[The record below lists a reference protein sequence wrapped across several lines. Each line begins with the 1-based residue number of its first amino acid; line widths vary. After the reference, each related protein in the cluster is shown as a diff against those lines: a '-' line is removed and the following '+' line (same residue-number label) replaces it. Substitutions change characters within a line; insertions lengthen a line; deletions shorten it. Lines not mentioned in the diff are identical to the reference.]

1 MNVGFKKSD
10 FVIII
15 LSIIGLFLFFYLFP
29 KLYPGS
35 NLNFTFS
42 KQEIINRGISVLKD
56 FGYTVNKEE
65 AKINIYH
72 DNDQIRYLNRV
83 FGSERTNRIIND
95 SIPVYYW
102 DLSWPLRSDTTEEV
116 RVVIESGSDREIV
129 RSSNSVV
136 LHMDLQGRPLSLE
149 SDIEFDAD
157 KQSSLENNFTI
168 AQKYANK
175 FFKYHPGRWIYDKPL
190 DNTGGYTRNNIF
202 KWHLG
207 KRVAGEYVTMVVN
220 FKEGGYRSINIKYN
234 IPKNYSTASKDNE
247 WVGIIS
253 VVIILFFIVLVVI
266 HFIRRLRSDMIDLKR
281 GIILGIIVALGY
293 AIFLAHVITVISH
306 QSILEALI
314 AILVVTPFIG
324 AGLWILYSIGL
335 AISRDVWSDK
345 LFILDTIKK
354 KKLFPSLGRSILRG
368 LLLIFIILGAVSVIE
383 YAGVNY
389 LSGYFRIGGIESN
402 IWSSTFPSVLPLI
415 GECISSFYIVTAL
428 FLFFAPIIKQRF
440 SHHKWVVIILAL
452 TSMFLSLSFPHIYPI
467 GLSLMVNL
475 IIGLIL
481 VLFFIKY
488 DYPSLVVGSIGIPVF
503 YYGTV
508 LMSSEVSFYIFH
520 GIILYAFIGLLIL
533 YAILSFF
540 TEPPSEEET
549 AYVPPYLKRVYE
561 RERIQRELEIARD
574 VQASFLPKEKPKIK
588 GIDVASLCL
597 PAKEVGGDYF
607 DFVEMG
613 KNKLGVAIGDV
624 SGKGTSAAFY
634 MTLTKG
640 FFKSQAKYV
649 DSPMQVLINMNE
661 LFYDNVERG
670 VFISMIYSIFDLEK
684 KKMTFSRAG
693 HNPMILRRSG
703 KGMAEEISPPGIALG
718 LEKGEIFS
726 RTIEQKTIPIHSGD
740 VFLFYTDGLN
750 EAINASNEEY
760 GETRL
765 RLAVEKNSHLP
776 IEVLL
781 DNIEEDIY
789 YFTGRAPQY
798 DDMTAVVIKIK

>member
-1 MNVGFKKSD
+1 MKVGFRKSD
-10 FVIII
+10 FTIII

-35 NLNFTFS
+35 NLKFTFS
-42 KQEIINRGISVLKD
+42 KKEIIKRGVSFLKD
-56 FGYTVNKEE
+56 FGYTVDKDESNVN
-65 AKINIYH
+65 INH

-83 FGSERTNRIIND
+83 FGSKMTNHIIND

-102 DLSWPLRSDTTEEV
+102 NLSWTIRKDTAKEDRIEIGTGSEREV
-116 RVVIESGSDREIV
+116 VTSENQVI
-129 RSSNSVV
+129 

-149 SDIEFDAD
+149 ADNMFGAERESQISDY
-157 KQSSLENNFTI
+157 FTI
-168 AQKYANK
+168 AQQYANK
-175 FFKYHPGRWIYDKPL
+175 FFNYHPGRWIYDKPL

-202 KWHLG
+202 KWHLE

-220 FKEGGYRSINIKYN
+220 FKEGGYRSINLKYN
-234 IPKNYSTASKDNE
+234 IPKNYLATAKEYE

-253 VVIILFFIVLVVI
+253 VLIILFFIVLVVI

-281 GIILGIIVALGY
+281 GIIPGIIVGLGY
-293 AIFLAHVITVISH
+293 AFFLGYRVTVVSH

-314 AILVVTPFIG
+314 AILIVTPFIG

-345 LFILDTIKK
+345 LLIMDTIKK

-368 LLLIFIILGAVSVIE
+368 VSLIFIILGVVSVIE

-389 LSGYFRIGGIESN
+389 LSGYFRIDGIEN
-402 IWSSTFPSVLPLI
+402 HIWSSAFPSVLPLI
-415 GECISSFYIVTAL
+415 GEFISSFYIVTAL
-428 FLFFAPIIKQRF
+428 FLFFAPIIKQQF
-440 SHHKWVVIILAL
+440 SHNKWVVIIVALASL
-452 TSMFLSLSFPHIYPI
+452 FLSLSFPHIYPI
-467 GLSLMVNL
+467 GLSLGINL

-503 YYGTV
+503 YYGTI
-508 LMSSEVSFYIFH
+508 LMSSGISFYIVH
-520 GIILYAFIGLLIL
+520 GIILYAFIGVLVL

-540 TEPPSEEET
+540 AEPPSEEDT

-561 RERIQRELEIARD
+561 RERIKKELEIARD

-597 PAKEVGGDYF
+597 PAKEVGGDYY
-607 DFVEMG
+607 DFVEIRN
-613 KNKLGVAIGDV
+613 NKLGVAIGDV

-693 HNPMILRRSG
+693 HNPMILRRSD
-703 KGMAEEISPPGIALG
+703 KGIAEEISPPGIALG

>member
-1 MNVGFKKSD
+1 MKVGFKRND
-10 FVIII
+10 IIIII
-15 LSIIGLFLFFYLFP
+15 LSIIGLILFFYLFP

-35 NLNFTFS
+35 NLNFTFN
-42 KQEIINRGISVLKD
+42 KKDIIDRGISFIED
-56 FGYTVNKEE
+56 FGYTVDKEDTE
-65 AKINIYH
+65 ININY
-72 DNDQIRYLNRV
+72 DNGQIRYLNKV
-83 FGSERTNRIIND
+83 YGSEMTNRIIND
-95 SIPVYYW
+95 SIPAYYW
-102 DLSWPLRSDTTEEV
+102 DLSWTLRHDTAKEV
-116 RVVIESGSDREIV
+116 RVVIDSESDRAIV
-129 RSSNSVV
+129 RSSNSII

-149 SDIEFDAD
+149 SDIKFNA
-157 KQSSLENNFTI
+157 ENVRGIEDNFTI
-168 AQKYANK
+168 AQQYANK

-190 DNTGGYTRNNIF
+190 DTAGGFTRNNNF
-202 KWHLG
+202 KWH
-207 KRVAGEYVTMVVN
+207 RERRIAGEYVTLVVD
-220 FKEGGYRSINIKYN
+220 FKEEGYRSITINYN
-234 IPKNYSTASKDNE
+234 IPKNYSAGTTDNE
-247 WVGIIS
+247 WFGIIS
-253 VVIILFFIVLVVI
+253 TIIILFFIVLVVI

-281 GIILGIIVALGY
+281 GIIPGVIVALGY
-293 AIFLAHVITVISH
+293 AFFLGHVIIGISH

-324 AGLWILYSIGL
+324 GGLWVLYSMGL
-335 AISRDVWSDK
+335 AISRDVWPDK

-368 LLLIFIILGAVSVIE
+368 LSLIFIILGVVSVIE

-389 LSGYFRIGGIESN
+389 LSGYFHFGNIESH
-402 IWSSTFPSVLPLI
+402 IWSSVFPSVLPLF
-415 GECISSFYIVTAL
+415 GAFISSAYIVTVL
-428 FLFFAPIIKQRF
+428 FLFFSPVIKQHFR
-440 SHHKWVVIILAL
+440 HNKWIVIIVAV

-467 GLSLMVNL
+467 GLSLIVNL

-488 DYPSLVVGSIGIPVF
+488 DYPTLIIGSIGIPVF

-508 LMSSEVSFYIFH
+508 LMSSGVSFYIFH
-520 GIILYAFIGLLIL
+520 GVILYALIGVMII
-533 YAILSFF
+533 YAVLSFF
-540 TEPPSEEET
+540 AEPPSEEET

-561 RERIQRELEIARD
+561 RERIKRELEIARD

-597 PAKEVGGDYF
+597 PAKEVGGDYY
-607 DFVEMG
+607 DFVEID

-684 KKMTFSRAG
+684 KEMTFSRAG

-718 LEKGEIFS
+718 LEKGDIFS

-781 DNIEEDIY
+781 DNVEEDIY
-789 YFTGRAPQY
+789 YFTGKTPQY